1 MLSVHL
7 NVRSCDMASKRAFAQ
22 SSILALLLS
31 FLVLAPGCAPPKFQ
45 PEQFVATWTRTPEG
59 SAYPFNLQ
67 LLPDG
72 TGVTSGPYDPHPIT
86 IKWHLRRDKLVI
98 APQDGRKP
106 IQYDVRFDGPDEIVL
121 ITGDSEFS
129 ATRVKTE

>member
-1 MLSVHL
+1 
-7 NVRSCDMASKRAFAQ
+7 MASKRAFAHP
-22 SSILALLLS
+22 SILALLLS

-45 PEQFVATWTRTPEG
+45 PEQFVATWTAQPEG
-59 SAYPFNLQ
+59 AAYPFKLQ

-86 IKWHLRRDKLVI
+86 INWHLRRDKLVI
-98 APQDGRKP
+98 APQGGAKP
-106 IQYDVRFDGPDEIVL
+106 DEYDVRFNGPDEIVF
-121 ITGDSEFS
+121 INGDSEFS